1 MPIADVFSAAV
12 LLLLV
17 IDPFGNV
24 PVVIAALGN
33 VAPPRRAPIVLREC
47 AAAYLLLLA
56 FMFGGQT
63 FLQWLQLSQVSLTI
77 AGGIILFLIALR
89 MVFRHPDGIFGDP
102 PGGEPFLVP
111 LAIPSIAGP
120 SALATVMLMATRS
133 PAQWLS
139 WILALTAAMV
149 VTTIVLLGA
158 HRLQRLLGERGM
170 LAVERLMGLVLTALA
185 VQMLLDGVRTFAHE
199 LAHLG

>member
-1 MPIADVFSAAV
+1 MPLNDVFSAAV

-24 PVVIAALGN
+24 PVVIAALAN
-33 VAPPRRAPIVLREC
+33 VPPARRPPIVLREC
-47 AAAYLLLLA
+47 GAAYLLLLA

-89 MVFRHPDGIFGDP
+89 MVFRHPEGIFGDP

-139 WILALTAAMV
+139 WILALTAAMA